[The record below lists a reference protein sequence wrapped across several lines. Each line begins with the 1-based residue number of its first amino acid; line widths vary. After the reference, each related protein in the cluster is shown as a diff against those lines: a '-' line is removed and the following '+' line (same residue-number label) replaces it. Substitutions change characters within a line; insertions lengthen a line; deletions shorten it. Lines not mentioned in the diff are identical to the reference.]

1 MQFGRSKAKMQKDSD
16 LKKIKFDDVAGLDEE
31 KEELSEIV
39 EFLRHPMRFARLGP
53 RIPKGVL
60 LVGLPGTGKT
70 YISKA
75 TAGEAGVPF
84 FTISGSEFVEMFV
97 GVGASRVR
105 DLFDQAKKNA
115 PCIVF
120 IDEID
125 AVGRKRGAGL
135 GGGNDEREQ
144 TLNQL
149 LVEMDGFEENS
160 GIIILAAT
168 NRPDV
173 LDPALLRPGRF
184 DRQIVIGMPD
194 IKGREE
200 IFRVHSRN
208 KPLAEGVDP
217 KVLARRTPGF
227 SPADIENMLNEAAL
241 LTARR
246 NGKAIRMDEIEEAIT
261 KVIAGPEKKSRVI
274 SEKERKLTAF
284 HEAGHAVV
292 ARSLPNTDPVHQ
304 VTIVPRGMAG
314 GFTMTLPKEDRYY
327 GTKQQ
332 MREEIIHLLG
342 GRVAEKLTLED
353 ISTGASNDIQRATDV
368 AREMVTKYGFSEKLG
383 PINYSGAE
391 EVFLGKDFSTRQN
404 YSEEVAALIDSE
416 IRRIV
421 EECFQECERILTEH
435 MEELTRVAHA
445 LLAVETID
453 GEQFEDL
460 YTGKLTAEEIA
471 AQDKAKDEAI
481 AKANEE
487 ERREMEALQAVE
499 EADPLGPLYDEDYTP
514 DARRGEYVADGK
526 HDEYVG
532 VDFGGDDD
540 FFEEPAEEA
549 PAEEPAAE
557 SPSDEPAEE
566 PAAEDNAAVEIE
578 DGFVPAE
585 EADEDSKEEE

>member
-1 MQFGRSKAKMQKDSD
+1 
-16 LKKIKFDDVAGLDEE
+16 
-31 KEELSEIV
+31 
-39 EFLRHPMRFARLGP
+39 
-53 RIPKGVL
+53 
-60 LVGLPGTGKT
+60 
-70 YISKA
+70 
-75 TAGEAGVPF
+75 
-84 FTISGSEFVEMFV
+84 
-97 GVGASRVR
+97 
-105 DLFDQAKKNA
+105 
-115 PCIVF
+115 
-120 IDEID
+120 
-125 AVGRKRGAGL
+125 
-135 GGGNDEREQ
+135 
-144 TLNQL
+144 
-149 LVEMDGFEENS
+149 
-160 GIIILAAT
+160 
-168 NRPDV
+168 
-173 LDPALLRPGRF
+173 
-184 DRQIVIGMPD
+184 
-194 IKGREE
+194 
-200 IFRVHSRN
+200 
-208 KPLAEGVDP
+208 
-217 KVLARRTPGF
+217 
-227 SPADIENMLNEAAL
+227 
-241 LTARR
+241 
-246 NGKAIRMDEIEEAIT
+246 MDEIEEAIT
-261 KVIAGPEKKSRVI
+261 KVMAGPEKKSRVI
-274 SEKERKLTAF
+274 SPEERRLTAF

-314 GFTMTLPKEDRYY
+314 GFTMTLPQEDRYY